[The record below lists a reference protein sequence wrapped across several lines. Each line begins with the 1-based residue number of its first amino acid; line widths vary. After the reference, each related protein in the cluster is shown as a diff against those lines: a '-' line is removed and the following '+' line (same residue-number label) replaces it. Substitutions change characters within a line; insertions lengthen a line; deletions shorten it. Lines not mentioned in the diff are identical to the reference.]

1 MELLL
6 PYFSAFIVGLLGGV
20 HCIGMCGGIVGA
32 LTFGLPEN
40 SRGTVAAQLPFQLAY
55 NLGRLISYVVAGAI
69 MGGVGLLLAELMPIQ
84 LAQQMLLLLAG
95 LFMVLLGLYLAGW
108 WMVLNR
114 VERAGALLWRRLEP
128 IGRRLMPVRSPSR
141 ALAIGMIWGW
151 VPCGLV
157 YTMLINAVSS
167 GGTLQGAGLMFA
179 FALGTLPN
187 LLAMGLLAGAAARLA
202 RSRTARKIAGTT
214 VMLFGLYTLWSAA
227 RLMS

>member
-1 MELLL
+1 MMDQLL

-32 LTFGLPEN
+32 LTFGLPEQKRQ
-40 SRGTVAAQLPFQLAY
+40 SFSALLPFQLSY
-55 NLGRLISYVVAGAI
+55 NLGRLISYVIAGAI
-69 MGGVGLLLAELMPIQ
+69 MGGLGMLLAELMPIQ
-84 LAQQMLLLLAG
+84 IAQRGLLVIAG
-95 LFMVLLGLYLAGW
+95 IFMVLLGLYLSGW

-114 VERAGALLWRRLEP
+114 VERMGGALWRKIEP
-128 IGRRLMPVRSPSR
+128 YGRRLMPVQTPLQ
-141 ALAIGMIWGW
+141 ALGIGMIWGW

-167 GGTLQGAGLMFA
+167 GGAIKGAGLMFA

-202 RSRTARKIAGTT
+202 RSDIARKIAGIT
-214 VMLFGLYTLWSAA
+214 VILFGIYTLWSAL
-227 RLMS
+227 R

>member
-1 MELLL
+1 MMDQLL

-32 LTFGLPEN
+32 LTFGLPEQKRQ
-40 SRGTVAAQLPFQLAY
+40 SFSALLPFQLSY
-55 NLGRLISYVVAGAI
+55 NLGRLISYVIAGAI
-69 MGGVGLLLAELMPIQ
+69 MGGLGMLLAELMPIQ
-84 LAQQMLLLLAG
+84 IAQRGLLVIAG
-95 LFMVLLGLYLAGW
+95 IFMVLLGLYLSGW

-114 VERAGALLWRRLEP
+114 VERMGGALWRKIEP
-128 IGRRLMPVRSPSR
+128 FGRRLMPVQTPLQ
-141 ALAIGMIWGW
+141 ALGIGMIWGW

-167 GGTLQGAGLMFA
+167 GGAIKGAGLMFA

-202 RSRTARKIAGTT
+202 RSDVARKIAGVT
-214 VMLFGLYTLWSAA
+214 VILFGIYTLWSAL
-227 RLMS
+227 R

>member
-1 MELLL
+1 MMDQLL

-32 LTFGLPEN
+32 LTFGLPEQKRQ
-40 SRGTVAAQLPFQLAY
+40 SFSALLPFQLSY
-55 NLGRLISYVVAGAI
+55 NLGRLISYVIAGAI
-69 MGGVGLLLAELMPIQ
+69 MGGLGMLLAELIPIQ
-84 LAQQMLLLLAG
+84 IAQRGLLVIAG
-95 LFMVLLGLYLAGW
+95 IFMVLLGLYLSGW

-114 VERAGALLWRRLEP
+114 VERMGGALWRKIEP
-128 IGRRLMPVRSPSR
+128 FGRRLMPVQTPLQ
-141 ALAIGMIWGW
+141 ALGIGMIWGW

-167 GGTLQGAGLMFA
+167 GGAIKGAGLMFA

-202 RSRTARKIAGTT
+202 RSDVARKIAGVT
-214 VMLFGLYTLWSAA
+214 VILFGIYTLWSAL
-227 RLMS
+227 R